1 MSPKGPQADVGTFT
15 EQAVQLL
22 HSDILSGE
30 LPPGVKL
37 GVSNLVDRYKI
48 GATPIREALSR
59 LIAQNLIF
67 AADRRGFYVRELS
80 RDDLLDI
87 TNTRFIIEREAIK
100 LSMQHGGDEWESSVI
115 AHLHRLRLFVER
127 HGTKFNEHQEALDP
141 LHQRFHASLLS
152 GCKSPR
158 LMELA
163 ENLFI
168 QAFRYRRILMR
179 TWLDP
184 EQYIYV
190 HEEIA
195 DAVLSRDEELSS
207 ILLKAHLE
215 STLRGVYPE
224 TPKA

>member
-1 MSPKGPQADVGTFT
+1 MSLRGPQSDVGTYT

-22 HSDILSGE
+22 HRDILSGE

-37 GVSNLVDRYKI
+37 GVTSLADTYKI

-59 LIAQNLIF
+59 LIAQNLII
-67 AADRRGFYVRELS
+67 ATDRRGFFVRELS

-87 TNTRFIIEREAIK
+87 TNTRFIIEREAIN
-100 LSMQHGGDEWESSVI
+100 LSMRHGGDEWESSVI

-127 HGTKFNEHQEALDP
+127 HGTKFGEYHKELDP
-141 LHQRFHASLLS
+141 LHQQFHASLLA
-152 GCKSPR
+152 GCNSPR

-163 ENLFI
+163 ENLFV

-179 TWLDP
+179 TWSDP
-184 EQYIYV
+184 EKYIAD
-190 HEEIA
+190 HEEIT
-195 DAVLSRDEELSS
+195 DAVLKRDEERSS
-207 ILLKAHLE
+207 VILRQHLE

-224 TPKA
+224 